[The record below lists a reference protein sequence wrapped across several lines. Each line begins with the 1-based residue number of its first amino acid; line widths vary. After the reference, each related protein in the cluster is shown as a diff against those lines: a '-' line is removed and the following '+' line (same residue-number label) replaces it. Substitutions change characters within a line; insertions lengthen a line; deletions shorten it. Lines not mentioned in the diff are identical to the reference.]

1 MGDLRNKAKKWAEE
15 DRHRDIEDRRRNGFT
30 VFHFDFNP
38 KLTCRDLKLGEAI
51 RYLMRVTGTRVS
63 FWRCPVRGLAVQY
76 RKLPHTRY
84 AYDHGESYMFL
95 HFSDLDDVTA
105 AKKALVLDVLLR
117 GIELYR
123 GLPNR
128 LFDQE
133 VATIKWLL
141 TAPPS
146 VGSDDWLKSLET
158 LQKPSKTV
166 IRTHEAELR
175 FHLLGERYQGP
186 TGPVALS
193 VAVRLEAKDRQS
205 SSRLRLSRCS
215 D

>member
-15 DRHRDIEDRRRNGFT
+15 DRRNDIEDRRRNGFT

-38 KLTCRDLKLGEAI
+38 KLTRRDLKLGEAI

-76 RKLPHTRY
+76 RKLPTTPY
-84 AYDHGESYMFL
+84 AYAHGDTYMFL
-95 HFSDLDDVTA
+95 RFSDVEDATA
-105 AKKALVLDVLLR
+105 AKKALVLDMVLR

-123 GLPNR
+123 GLPNG

-146 VGSDDWLKSLET
+146 IGSDDWLKKLET

-166 IRTHEAELR
+166 LRTHEADLR
-175 FHLLGERYQGP
+175 HHLLGESYRGP
-186 TGPVALS
+186 TGPVAMS
-193 VAVRLEAKDRQS
+193 VAVRLEASERG
-205 SSRLRLSRCS
+205 R
-215 D
+215 